1 MLTFHN
7 LRAAV
12 ALLLLAINSIEL
24 AKALLPLPQHINADG
39 DGGVGGGGGA
49 GNNGVVNGNGSQSNL
64 PQPTSATSVEN
75 ETNEMSE
82 TIVIVIGTSI
92 LANAITAIIFT
103 ITLMWYHRV
112 VEIKKSLGE

>member
-7 LRAAV
+7 LRAAA

-24 AKALLPLPQHINADG
+24 AKALLPLPQHINVD
-39 DGGVGGGGGA
+39 GGGGIEG
-49 GNNGVVNGNGSQSNL
+49 GGTRNNGVVNGNGSQSNL
-64 PQPTSATSVEN
+64 PHPTSATSVEN

-103 ITLMWYHRV
+103 IILMWYHRV